1 MGNTYPDCAVLE
13 LAVPVAPYQGDELE
27 EIQGVVKNAP
37 DANQDVIQ
45 GEAFFLRPDL
55 TAGKR
60 DTHRRG

>member
-45 GEAFFLRPDL
+45 GEAFF
-55 TAGKR
+55 
-60 DTHRRG
+60 